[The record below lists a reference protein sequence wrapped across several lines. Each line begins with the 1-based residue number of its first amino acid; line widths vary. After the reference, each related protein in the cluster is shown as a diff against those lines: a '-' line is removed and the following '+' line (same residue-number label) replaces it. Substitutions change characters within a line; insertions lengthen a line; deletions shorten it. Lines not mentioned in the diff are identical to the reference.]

1 MNDYNLN
8 IAYGALTNE
17 MLVKIMAQRK
27 ETDKLYEEFIK
38 ASTAAVAC
46 GAMRPSDVL
55 KDFQRMEMMQVL
67 GLLKLIEE
75 TQKAEKELEGA

>member
-17 MLVKIMAQRK
+17 MLTKLMAQRK
-27 ETDKLYEEFIK
+27 EADKLYEEFIK
-38 ASTAAVAC
+38 TSTAAVAL
-46 GAMRPSDVL
+46 GARRPSDVL
-55 KDFQRMEMMQVL
+55 KDFQRMEMIQVL